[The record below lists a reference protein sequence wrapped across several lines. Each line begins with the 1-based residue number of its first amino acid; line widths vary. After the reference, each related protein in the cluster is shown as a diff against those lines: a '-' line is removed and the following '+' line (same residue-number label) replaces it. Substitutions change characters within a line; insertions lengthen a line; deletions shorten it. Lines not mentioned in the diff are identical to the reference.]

1 MANMPG
7 PVRPCHTA
15 QHSVFRSRPFNT
27 TVVGRSLRFAL
38 EYEGLGVAWLPVAWR
53 MLVPM
58 HGSSLHLVITSDDGD
73 DYYHVHPKGTG
84 EDGIVT
90 AEVQFRRAGS
100 HLVASSWAVKAEDLG
115 VCVAEHV
122 SHAHTA
128 DQSGTYPMITTAWR
142 IEVVDA
148 SLPDANGASAPALPP
163 RRTEVCLKQGVSWN
177 NAEAEAL
184 GLVGIDSSYAPGE
197 SAACCGAC
205 AGEEECAALCTG
217 GGCLRVAAQMKQVSK
232 GWSKGKD
239 WLDESSLPAGE
250 YEVDDPK
257 CLAVEFEVS
266 HSDGS
271 PATLQPYL
279 GAAAH
284 IFIASAA
291 SGEPA
296 GALQPAVVH
305 AHAYAT
311 MDLDSL
317 GGQGPIPD
325 LSRVLCEDVAQSGT
339 YPMAAVPASFGPR
352 LYALVRLPSAGAWR
366 VYLSL
371 RHDDNLATAAF
382 EWHASANP
390 ERTAPP
396 PPLPPPP
403 PPPGS
408 EPSAGLASCRAESA
422 NGDGDIVTWDTASND
437 MTATYAAV
445 AVSLGVLCLLCLLLL
460 GALGWRCR
468 HRGTWAPDATSSSRA
483 AAPSGARGT
492 AQNVELQGPPNRANP
507 ITHTIPVEAVPVD
520 AGADAENSEKC

>member
-1 MANMPG
+1 M
-7 PVRPCHTA
+7 
-15 QHSVFRSRPFNT
+15 
-27 TVVGRSLRFAL
+27 
-38 EYEGLGVAWLPVAWR
+38 AWR

-73 DYYHVHPKGTG
+73 DYYHVHPQGTG

-100 HLVASSWAVKAEDLG
+100 HLVASSWAVKAEDLD

-122 SHAHTA
+122 SHAHSTDNA
-128 DQSGTYPMITTAWR
+128 ATYPMITTAWR

-148 SLPDANGASAPALPP
+148 SLPDAKAASAPALPP
-163 RRTEVCLKQGVSWN
+163 RRTDVCLKQGVSWN
-177 NAEAEAL
+177 DDRAEAL
-184 GLVGIDSSYAPGE
+184 GLVGIDSSYAPGA

-217 GGCLRVAAQMKQVSK
+217 GGCLRVAAAMKRVSK
-232 GWSKGKD
+232 GWLDGKD
-239 WLDESSLPAGE
+239 WLDEASLPAGE
-250 YEVDDPK
+250 

-266 HSDGS
+266 RGDGS

-296 GALQPAVVH
+296 GAVQPAVVH

-317 GGQGPIPD
+317 GGRGPIPD

-366 VYLSL
+366 VYVSL
-371 RHDDNLATAAF
+371 RHEDNLATAAF
-382 EWHASANP
+382 EWHASASP

-396 PPLPPPP
+396 PPPPPP
-403 PPPGS
+403 SQSPFS
-408 EPSAGLASCRAESA
+408 EPSAGLAGCRAESGKSGKSGTGA
-422 NGDGDIVTWDTASND
+422 QGDGDIVTWDTASND

-445 AVSLGVLCLLCLLLL
+445 AVSVGVLCLLWL
-460 GALGWRCR
+460 GALGWLWRR
-468 HRGTWAPDATSSSRA
+468 RQQRRKGRPDATSSSRA
-483 AAPSGARGT
+483 AAPNGSRGAS
-492 AQNVELQGPPNRANP
+492 QSVELQGPPIRAEP
-507 ITHTIPVEAVPVD
+507 ITHMYTMEAV
-520 AGADAENSEKC
+520 DAEDAEKC

>member
-27 TVVGRSLRFAL
+27 TVVGHSLRFAL
-38 EYEGLGVAWLPVAWR
+38 EYEGLGGAWAPVAWR

-73 DYYHVHPKGTG
+73 DYYHVHPQGTG

-100 HLVASSWAVKAEDLG
+100 HLVASSWAVKAEDLD

-122 SHAHTA
+122 SHAHSTDNA
-128 DQSGTYPMITTAWR
+128 ATYPMITTAWR

-148 SLPDANGASAPALPP
+148 SLPDAKAASAPALPP
-163 RRTEVCLKQGVSWN
+163 RRTDVCLKQGVSWN
-177 NAEAEAL
+177 DDRAEAL
-184 GLVGIDSSYAPGE
+184 GLVGIDSSYAPGA

-217 GGCLRVAAQMKQVSK
+217 GGCLRVAAAMKRVSK
-232 GWSKGKD
+232 GWLDGKD
-239 WLDESSLPAGE
+239 WLDEASLPAGE
-250 YEVDDPK
+250 

-266 HSDGS
+266 RGDGS

-296 GALQPAVVH
+296 GAVQPAVVH

-317 GGQGPIPD
+317 GGRGPIPD

-366 VYLSL
+366 VYVSL
-371 RHDDNLATAAF
+371 RHEDNLATAAF
-382 EWHASANP
+382 EWHASASP

-396 PPLPPPP
+396 PPPPPP
-403 PPPGS
+403 SQSPFS
-408 EPSAGLASCRAESA
+408 EPSAGLAGCRAESGKNGKSGTGA
-422 NGDGDIVTWDTASND
+422 QGDGDIVTWDTASND

-445 AVSLGVLCLLCLLLL
+445 AVSVGVLCLLWL
-460 GALGWRCR
+460 GALGWLWRR
-468 HRGTWAPDATSSSRA
+468 RQQRRKGRPDATSSSRA
-483 AAPSGARGT
+483 AAPNGSRGAS
-492 AQNVELQGPPNRANP
+492 QSVELQGPPIRAEP
-507 ITHTIPVEAVPVD
+507 ITHMYTMEAV
-520 AGADAENSEKC
+520 DAEDAEKC